1 MTEEEKKRKKRR
13 AQMSLQ
19 LRPRQKNAS
28 SPYRGVHLSSKGW
41 LMQIRTPNYNRLVL
55 GPFETEIE
63 AAIAF
68 NRKEVAMFGTPAVL
82 NDIPKRSYRI
92 MGRELGGG

>member
-1 MTEEEKKRKKRR
+1 MTDREKKRKRR
-13 AQMSLQ
+13 QSQIQMQ
-19 LRPRQKNAS
+19 LRPKLPGTS
-28 SPYRGVHLSSKGW
+28 SPFRGVHMSKKGW
-41 LMQIRTPNYNRLVL
+41 MMQIKTPTYARFAL
-55 GPFETEIE
+55 GPFETEAE

-82 NDIPKRSYRI
+82 NDIPGRCYRL